1 MEFSIFRLEIRGI
14 LFGIAVLCYIVYCI
28 KKESF
33 ICTFLRKSVVEQY
46 KYNGRNDIKL
56 LRGANLMLLITVI
69 FILVYIMKI
78 IFDIPY
84 IINKE
89 YFYIKG
95 YTIEQ
100 SHGGADVSHERR
112 SIFVKDE
119 DTGKVFEITV
129 FSEYI
134 DENDFLEVEFLPHTK
149 YGAIISR
156 EKSRWLG

>member
-1 MEFSIFRLEIRGI
+1 M
-14 LFGIAVLCYIVYCI
+14 
-28 KKESF
+28 SF
-33 ICTFLRKSVVEQY
+33 ISVGWKTDINGQFKKIIMQAIKSKMYFSNCFFE
-46 KYNGRNDIKL
+46 D
-56 LRGANLMLLITVI
+56 I
-69 FILVYIMKI
+69 FILLYIMKI

>member
-1 MEFSIFRLEIRGI
+1 
-14 LFGIAVLCYIVYCI
+14 
-28 KKESF
+28 
-33 ICTFLRKSVVEQY
+33 
-46 KYNGRNDIKL
+46 
-56 LRGANLMLLITVI
+56 MLLITVI

-129 FSEYI
+129 FQNTLMKTI
-134 DENDFLEVEFLPHTK
+134 F
-149 YGAIISR
+149 
-156 EKSRWLG
+156 

>member
-28 KKESF
+28 KKRK
-33 ICTFLRKSVVEQY
+33 FLFALFFKKKSVVEQY

-84 IINKE
+84 IILN
-89 YFYIKG
+89 YSWNNI
-95 YTIEQ
+95 
-100 SHGGADVSHERR
+100 
-112 SIFVKDE
+112 
-119 DTGKVFEITV
+119 
-129 FSEYI
+129 
-134 DENDFLEVEFLPHTK
+134 
-149 YGAIISR
+149 
-156 EKSRWLG
+156 

>member
-28 KKESF
+28 KKKVF
-33 ICTFLRKSVVEQY
+33 ICTFFKKKSVVEQY

-156 EKSRWLG
+156 EKSR

>member
-1 MEFSIFRLEIRGI
+1 MIQRLYLVRLRIKLIFI
-14 LFGIAVLCYIVYCI
+14 CI
-28 KKESF
+28 KKRK
-33 ICTFLRKSVVEQY
+33 FLFALFLKKKSVVEQY

-134 DENDFLEVEFLPHTK
+134 DENEFLEVEFLPHTK

-156 EKSRWLG
+156 EKSR

>member
-1 MEFSIFRLEIRGI
+1 MLYSVLYKKRKF
-14 LFGIAVLCYIVYCI
+14 LFALFF
-28 KKESF
+28 KK
-33 ICTFLRKSVVEQY
+33 KSVVEQY

-78 IFDIPY
+78 IFDIP
-84 IINKE
+84 
-89 YFYIKG
+89 YIKG

-156 EKSRWLG
+156 EKSR

>member
-1 MEFSIFRLEIRGI
+1 
-14 LFGIAVLCYIVYCI
+14 
-28 KKESF
+28 
-33 ICTFLRKSVVEQY
+33 
-46 KYNGRNDIKL
+46 
-56 LRGANLMLLITVI
+56 MLLITVI

-134 DENDFLEVEFLPHTK
+134 DENDLYTVANDFLEVEFLPHTK

>member
-1 MEFSIFRLEIRGI
+1 MLYSVLYKKRKF
-14 LFGIAVLCYIVYCI
+14 LFALFL
-28 KKESF
+28 KK
-33 ICTFLRKSVVEQY
+33 KSVVEQY

-156 EKSRWLG
+156 EKSR

>member
-28 KKESF
+28 KKK
-33 ICTFLRKSVVEQY
+33 FLFALFFKKKSVVEQY

-84 IINKE
+84 IINK
-89 YFYIKG
+89 
-95 YTIEQ
+95 
-100 SHGGADVSHERR
+100 
-112 SIFVKDE
+112 
-119 DTGKVFEITV
+119 
-129 FSEYI
+129 
-134 DENDFLEVEFLPHTK
+134 L
-149 YGAIISR
+149 
-156 EKSRWLG
+156 

>member
-33 ICTFLRKSVVEQY
+33 LFALFFKKKSVVEQY

-156 EKSRWLG
+156 EKSR

>member
-1 MEFSIFRLEIRGI
+1 MLYSVLYKKRKF
-14 LFGIAVLCYIVYCI
+14 LFAL
-28 KKESF
+28 
-33 ICTFLRKSVVEQY
+33 FLRKKVLQS
-46 KYNGRNDIKL
+46 NIN
-56 LRGANLMLLITVI
+56 ITVE
-69 FILVYIMKI
+69 
-78 IFDIPY
+78 IPY

-156 EKSRWLG
+156 EKSR

>member
-1 MEFSIFRLEIRGI
+1 MLYSVLYKKRKF
-14 LFGIAVLCYIVYCI
+14 LFALFF
-28 KKESF
+28 KK
-33 ICTFLRKSVVEQY
+33 KSVVEQY

-100 SHGGADVSHERR
+100 SHGVRM
-112 SIFVKDE
+112 
-119 DTGKVFEITV
+119 
-129 FSEYI
+129 
-134 DENDFLEVEFLPHTK
+134 FLMT
-149 YGAIISR
+149 
-156 EKSRWLG
+156 

>member
-1 MEFSIFRLEIRGI
+1 MVVVWIVFCFDFSYTWGI
-14 LFGIAVLCYIVYCI
+14 PVFFVI
-28 KKESF
+28 KSEDG
-33 ICTFLRKSVVEQY
+33 L
-46 KYNGRNDIKL
+46 
-56 LRGANLMLLITVI
+56 
-69 FILVYIMKI
+69 
-78 IFDIPY
+78 
-84 IINKE
+84 NKE

>member
-1 MEFSIFRLEIRGI
+1 MLYSVLYKKRKF
-14 LFGIAVLCYIVYCI
+14 LFALFFT
-28 KKESF
+28 K
-33 ICTFLRKSVVEQY
+33 KSVVEQY

-134 DENDFLEVEFLPHTK
+134 DENEFLEVEFLPHTK

-156 EKSRWLG
+156 EKSR

>member
-33 ICTFLRKSVVEQY
+33 YLHFFFKKKSVVEQY

-84 IINKE
+84 ILIKNIFTLKAILLNK
-89 YFYIKG
+89 
-95 YTIEQ
+95 
-100 SHGGADVSHERR
+100 VMVVRM
-112 SIFVKDE
+112 
-119 DTGKVFEITV
+119 
-129 FSEYI
+129 
-134 DENDFLEVEFLPHTK
+134 FLMNVEAFL
-149 YGAIISR
+149 
-156 EKSRWLG
+156 

>member
-1 MEFSIFRLEIRGI
+1 
-14 LFGIAVLCYIVYCI
+14 
-28 KKESF
+28 
-33 ICTFLRKSVVEQY
+33 
-46 KYNGRNDIKL
+46 
-56 LRGANLMLLITVI
+56 MLLITVI

-100 SHGGADVSHERR
+100 SHERR

-156 EKSRWLG
+156 EKSR

>member
-1 MEFSIFRLEIRGI
+1 MLYSVLYKKRKF
-14 LFGIAVLCYIVYCI
+14 LFALFL
-28 KKESF
+28 KK
-33 ICTFLRKSVVEQY
+33 KSVVEQY

-134 DENDFLEVEFLPHTK
+134 DENEFLEVEFLPHTK

-156 EKSRWLG
+156 EKSR

>member
-33 ICTFLRKSVVEQY
+33 YLHIFLKKKSVVEQY

-134 DENDFLEVEFLPHTK
+134 DENEFLEVEFLPHTK

-156 EKSRWLG
+156 EKSR

>member
-33 ICTFLRKSVVEQY
+33 YLHFFFKKKSVVEQY

-156 EKSRWLG
+156 EKSR

>member
-28 KKESF
+28 KKRK
-33 ICTFLRKSVVEQY
+33 FLFALFFRH
-46 KYNGRNDIKL
+46 
-56 LRGANLMLLITVI
+56 
-69 FILVYIMKI
+69 
-78 IFDIPY
+78 
-84 IINKE
+84 
-89 YFYIKG
+89 KG

-156 EKSRWLG
+156 EKSR

>member
-28 KKESF
+28 KKEKFF
-33 ICTFLRKSVVEQY
+33 ICTFKKKSVVEQY

-119 DTGKVFEITV
+119 DTGKYLKLRFFRI
-129 FSEYI
+129 
-134 DENDFLEVEFLPHTK
+134 H
-149 YGAIISR
+149 
-156 EKSRWLG
+156 